1 MGYHHLALA
10 ARDMAAVH
18 HFYEDVMGFELV
30 KVEVAPVPDGGWAK
44 HFTAEDRAAA
54 VAALSANAPEFSKPP
69 TRIEKHRAGRDARR
83 A

>member
-18 HFYEDVMGFELV
+18 HFYEDVMGF
-30 KVEVAPVPDGGWAK
+30 
-44 HFTAEDRAAA
+44 
-54 VAALSANAPEFSKPP
+54 SKPP
-69 TRIEKHRAGRDARR
+69 ARIEKHRAGKDARR

>member
-30 KVEVAPVPDGGWAK
+30 KVEVAPVLLWKDSGL
-44 HFTAEDRAAA
+44 
-54 VAALSANAPEFSKPP
+54 V
-69 TRIEKHRAGRDARR
+69 RR
-83 A
+83 ARQTGGRGEARKPVRVPFPD